1 MRMSDKIEMQKDRM
15 DCIIEWVRTCDN
27 KTSIIMTITLL
38 VPSFV
43 IGTDWVLERLERV
56 ISLAKDAYICDGEGY
71 YFSIW
76 NFSSL
81 FFFVVT
87 IFLGG
92 MSLMYFIKVLKANT
106 KEDTYDKDIKKDSLV
121 HFNFI
126 STIDNF
132 ETYKQ
137 LADGEKEDSYYED
150 LLSQTYINAKRCAE
164 KFADYNKGICW
175 LSGAVISLVLFIVS
189 LFFVVI

>member
-1 MRMSDKIEMQKDRM
+1 MTKKEKIEMQKDRM
-15 DCIIEWVRTCDN
+15 NRIIEWVRTCDN

-56 ISLAKDAYICDGEGY
+56 ISLVKDACICDGEGY
-71 YFSIW
+71 NFSIW
-76 NFSSL
+76 NFTAL
-81 FFFVVT
+81 FLFVVT
-87 IFLGG
+87 LFWVG
-92 MSLMYFIKVLKANT
+92 MSLMYFIKVLKAKT
-106 KEDTYDKDIKKDSLV
+106 KEDTFDKDIKKDSLV
-121 HFNFI
+121 HFNYI
-126 STIDNF
+126 STIAKF

-137 LADGEKEDSYYED
+137 MADNETDDIYYED
-150 LLSQTYINAKRCAE
+150 LLSQTYLNAKRCAE

-175 LSGAVISLVLFIVS
+175 LCGAVISLVLFIVS

>member
-1 MRMSDKIEMQKDRM
+1 MQKDRM
-15 DCIIEWVRTCDN
+15 NRIIEWVRTCDN

-56 ISLAKDAYICDGEGY
+56 ISLVKDACICDGEGY
-71 YFSIW
+71 NFSIW
-76 NFSSL
+76 NFTAL
-81 FFFVVT
+81 FLFVVT
-87 IFLGG
+87 LFWVG
-92 MSLMYFIKVLKANT
+92 MSLMYFIKVLKAKT
-106 KEDTYDKDIKKDSLV
+106 KEDTFDKDIKKDSLV
-121 HFNFI
+121 HFNYI
-126 STIDNF
+126 STIAKF

-137 LADGEKEDSYYED
+137 MADNETDDIYYED
-150 LLSQTYINAKRCAE
+150 LLSQTYLNAKRCAE

-175 LSGAVISLVLFIVS
+175 LCGAVISLVLFIVS